1 MCPVSSSIR
10 EEFPC
15 ASILPAGNAKS
26 IPAAHLPFGNDLYHV
41 HVAIEDT
48 RRKRLQELL
57 DGRYKTKAALAQAT
71 GVAPS
76 YISRLLSHG
85 PNRKKL
91 KEDLARK
98 MELEA
103 GLLPFSL
110 DRDDAMAPAAPMPP
124 WPFSFSRARF
134 DRLDPRDRDK
144 IDQAMTIMLSLCEG
158 RRLEPAT
165 KKRAA

>member
-1 MCPVSSSIR
+1 MIPVSSNIH

-15 ASILPAGNAKS
+15 ASILPVGNALS
-26 IPAAHLPFGNDLYHV
+26 IPAAHLPFGNGRYDV
-41 HVAIEDT
+41 RVAIEDI
-48 RRKRLQELL
+48 RQKRLQELL
-57 DGRYKTKAALAQAT
+57 RDRYKTRAALAEAT

-76 YISRLLSHG
+76 YMSRLLSSG
-85 PNRKKL
+85 KNRKRL

-98 MELEA
+98 MEIAA
-103 GLLPFSL
+103 GLPPLSL
-110 DRDDAMAPAAPMPP
+110 DRDDNAQVATAPS
-124 WPFSFSRARF
+124 WPFSFARARF

-158 RRLEPAT
+158 SRLERAT